1 MVSTADRHSVHF
13 PYRAHS
19 FFLLQHTHT
28 HGYLPKSFHMMLTSA
43 DGELTLIKTN
53 NNFAVESQAFQV
65 RVLNPLLILS
75 LQISAPFGVSKCH
88 VKLKKKLHKL
98 IYNMK

>member
-1 MVSTADRHSVHF
+1 
-13 PYRAHS
+13 
-19 FFLLQHTHT
+19 
-28 HGYLPKSFHMMLTSA
+28 MMLTSA

-53 NNFAVESQAFQV
+53 KNFNKNFAVEPQTFQV

-88 VKLKKKLHKL
+88 VKLKKVT
-98 IYNMK
+98 